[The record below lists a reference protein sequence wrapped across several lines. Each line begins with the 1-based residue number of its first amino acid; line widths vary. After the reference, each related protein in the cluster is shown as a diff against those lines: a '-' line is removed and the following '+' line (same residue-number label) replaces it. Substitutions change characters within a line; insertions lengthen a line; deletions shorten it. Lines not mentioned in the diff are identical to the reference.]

1 MFILPSSRPYVYIC
15 LISKETESSSNFTNV
30 LISPSGY
37 FHIGCPRNRPYSY
50 QRLVLQGKYEVY
62 ALYNR
67 FKHCMCMTPSF
78 YIHQV
83 RRYQYLLLLNT
94 KHNFCFAVGLS
105 SNRTN
110 AQLLATVYLLFK
122 FEHR

>member
-15 LISKETESSSNFTNV
+15 LISKETETSSNFTNV
-30 LISPSGY
+30 LISPSGH

-50 QRLVLQGKYEVY
+50 QRLVLQSKYEVY

-67 FKHCMCMTPSF
+67 
-78 YIHQV
+78 
-83 RRYQYLLLLNT
+83 YLLLLNT
-94 KHNFCFAVGLS
+94 KHTFCFAVGLP